1 MGMVN
6 GHSLAD
12 IVGRLLDGGT
22 DLRRI
27 YRCFKLCLF
36 KTGAMGE

>member
-6 GHSLAD
+6 GHSLAGV
-12 IVGRLLDGGT
+12 VGRLLDGGT

-27 YRCFKLCLF
+27 HWHFKLRLF
-36 KTGAMGE
+36 KTGAVGE